1 VSELTQ
7 PELASGAAPGSAS
20 APEAGFDLQAVRTW
34 VRQRQMP
41 LAGVALIAVTL
52 AWRIQFLSHM
62 YFRLDDFLDLDRAIE
77 SPFTW
82 KYVTFNGVGHL
93 IIGLRALAWVLV
105 RTSLYNYPLDTAIDL
120 VLVGLAGL
128 AALRL
133 LRSLFGDRPAILVP
147 LAIYMFCPLTIPA
160 LGEWSSALEALP
172 LQIAIF
178 MALDAHVRYLRTGLR
193 RHFAAAMFWIG
204 FGLLFFEKAL
214 LIPVLLFGVTSAYFA
229 GETSWLAGMRRTLAR
244 YKYQWAGY
252 AALMA
257 VFIVVL
263 AKSLAT
269 SSAQPAAPRSTG
281 AALKVTWGLIGRTFV
296 PGAFGGPWSWLS
308 DGTFALAATALGLVV
323 VTTVAAVAVIGF
335 SIWFR
340 RSAWR
345 AWAIL
350 AGWLLVAD
358 VLPIVVGRV
367 NIYFLDVLATETRY
381 VADAVPVLAI
391 CVGLAF
397 LPLSGREAAPAAVP
411 GSGRVHA
418 RPGHGRQLAASFLVG
433 VFIIGSIWSAQAYE
447 ADTSGSVASAY
458 VHNATQALELA
469 PAGTTVVDGPVPAA
483 IVVHH
488 NGSPVAASELIGDM
502 QRNGLGKPLTWVSRP
517 HGNVGNLMIFGTD
530 GRLYHMW
537 IVGAASVHRKGTGWR
552 GCWPDRH
559 GRIVVHLLAP
569 SPSDSTE
576 LSIGYLWGGLPTT
589 ATVSYGATAQSLAIR
604 HGLNN
609 AYLPISGSAR
619 QVEID
624 VGVPGLCIGPVSA
637 GAMAANPL
645 LASLPLR

>member
-7 PELASGAAPGSAS
+7 PGLADGAAHATESP
-20 APEAGFDLQAVRTW
+20 PDQGFDLQAVKAW
-34 VRQRQMP
+34 VKERQLL
-41 LAGVALIAVTL
+41 LAGLALIAVTL

-77 SPFTW
+77 SHFTW

-120 VLVGLAGL
+120 ILVGVAGL

-133 LRSLFGDRPAILVP
+133 LRSLFGDRPGILVP

-178 MALDAHVRYLRTGLR
+178 MALDAHVRYLRTGKKR
-193 RHFAAAMFWIG
+193 QFVAAMFWIG

-214 LIPVLLFGVTSAYFA
+214 LLPILLFGVTSAYFA

-257 VFIVVL
+257 AFIAVL
-263 AKSLAT
+263 ARSLAT
-269 SSAQPAAPRSTG
+269 SSAQPAAPRSTA
-281 AALKVTWGLIGRTFV
+281 AALKVAWGLIGRTFV

-308 DGTFALAATALGLVV
+308 DGTFALAATALGLVA
-323 VTTVAAVAVIGF
+323 VTTVAAVAIISW
-335 SIWFR
+335 SIWYR

-345 AWAIL
+345 AWTIL
-350 AGWLLVAD
+350 AGWLVVAD
-358 VLPIVVGRV
+358 VVPIVVGRV

-391 CVGLAF
+391 CIGLAF
-397 LPLSGREAAPAAVP
+397 MPLVGREPAAATVAGP
-411 GSGRVHA
+411 ARAHA
-418 RPGHGRQLAASFLVG
+418 RPGHGRQLAGSAFVG

-447 ADTSGSVASAY
+447 ADTSGAVASAY
-458 VHNATQALELA
+458 VHNATRALELA
-469 PAGTTVVDGPVPAA
+469 PAGTTVVDGPVPSN
-483 IVVHH
+483 IVVKH
-488 NGSPVAASELIGDM
+488 NGSPVATSELIGDM
-502 QRNGLGKPLTWVSRP
+502 QRNGLGKPLTWVTRP
-517 HGNVGNLMIFGTD
+517 QGDIGNLMIFGTD
-530 GRLYHMW
+530 GRLYHLW
-537 IVGAASVHRKGTGWR
+537 IVGAASIHRKGTGWR
-552 GCWPDRH
+552 GCWPDRQ
-559 GRIVVHLLAP
+559 GRILVRLAAP
-569 SPSDSTE
+569 APTDSTE

-589 ATVSYGATAQSLAIR
+589 ASVTYAGTTQALAIR

-609 AYLPISGSAR
+609 AFLPISGSAR
-619 QVEID
+619 QVVID
-624 VGVPGLCIGPVSA
+624 VGVQGLCVGPVSA
-637 GAMAANPL
+637 GVMAANPL
-645 LASLPLR
+645 LASLPPR

>member
-1 VSELTQ
+1 
-7 PELASGAAPGSAS
+7 
-20 APEAGFDLQAVRTW
+20 LQAVKTW
-34 VRQRQMP
+34 VKERQLL
-41 LAGVALIAVTL
+41 LAGLALIAVTL
-52 AWRIQFLSHM
+52 AWRVQFLSHM

-82 KYVTFNGVGHL
+82 KYVSFNGVGHL

-133 LRSLFGDRPAILVP
+133 LRSLFGDRPGILVP

-178 MALDAHVRYLRTGLR
+178 MALDAHVRFLRTGLR
-193 RHFAAAMFWIG
+193 RHFVAALFWIG

-214 LIPVLLFGVTSAYFA
+214 LLPVLLFGVTSAYYA

-257 VFIVVL
+257 AFVAIL

-269 SSAQPAAPRSTG
+269 SSAQPAAPRSTA

-308 DGTFALAATALGLVV
+308 DGTFALAATALGLVA
-323 VTTVAAVAVIGF
+323 VTTVAAVAILSWSV
-335 SIWFR
+335 WYR
-340 RSAWR
+340 PSAWR

-391 CVGLAF
+391 CIGLAF
-397 LPLSGREAAPAAVP
+397 MPLVGREPVPAAAPASA
-411 GSGRVHA
+411 RAHA
-418 RPGHGRQLAASFLVG
+418 RPGHGRQLAGSAFVG

-447 ADTSGSVASAY
+447 ADTSGAVASAY

-469 PAGTTVVDGPVPAA
+469 PAGTTVVDGPVPSV

-488 NGSPVAASELIGDM
+488 NGTPVAASELIGDM
-502 QRNGLGKPLTWVSRP
+502 QRNGLGKPLTWVNRP
-517 HGNVGNLMIFGTD
+517 QGNIGNLMIFGTD
-530 GRLYHMW
+530 GRLYHLW
-537 IVGAASVHRKGTGWR
+537 IVGAASIHRKGTGWH

-559 GRIVVHLLAP
+559 GRVLVRLATLP
-569 SPSDSTE
+569 PADSTE
-576 LSIGYLWGGLPTT
+576 MSIGYIWGGLPTT
-589 ATVSYGATAQSLAIR
+589 ATVTYGTTTQALAIK

-609 AYLPISGSAR
+609 AYLPASGSAAR
-619 QVEID
+619 LVID
-624 VGVPGLCIGPVSA
+624 VGAPGLCIGPVSV
-637 GAMAANPL
+637 GVIAADPL
-645 LASLPLR
+645 LASLPPR